1 MTEADRRDDII
12 FELHLAEL
20 GDRNAVLVRLVREHP
35 ELREELVDHFCEI
48 VWMEWRA
55 AAVPAG
61 RRGRG
66 SPVPGEVPRD
76 RGGAWHCQ
84 RRLRPSGPGA
94 RPAQESVR
102 IRGR

>member
-12 FELHLAEL
+12 FELHLAEP

-55 AAVPAG
+55 ASEPEPPCPPVDEAEAARSLARFRAIEAG
-61 RRGRG
+61 LGTAN
-66 SPVPGEVPRD
+66 
-76 RGGAWHCQ
+76 GG
-84 RRLRPSGPGA
+84 
-94 RPAQESVR
+94 
-102 IRGR
+102 